1 MNKNLTFDYDC
12 YLNLALASKSAIEKM
27 YYTKPLSTFML
38 V

>member
-1 MNKNLTFDYDC
+1 MNKNLTFDCD
-12 YLNLALASKSAIEKM
+12 LNLAASKSAIEKV